1 MGTTKENV
9 HAGHRKRMRE
19 RLIKSGTSSLQT
31 HELLEMVL
39 YYTNPRIN
47 TNEKAHELL
56 REYDS
61 LANLIDSEPADL
73 QRRCGVNE
81 GTAVFFSLIH
91 EIVRRF
97 EDERWKPKKLMD
109 SSDIAGEYSKFL
121 LSHEKR
127 ECFYIICLDS
137 QSRLICPVVISI
149 GTLNETH
156 VYIRSI
162 VEAAIKFNARSII
175 LAHNH
180 PGGSLIPTRSD
191 VETTVNIVKS
201 LNMIDIFVADHIIV
215 AGNEYLSM
223 SDKGLVK
230 NLI

>member
-1 MGTTKENV
+1 MGTNKENV
-9 HAGHRKRMRE
+9 HEGHRKRMRA
-19 RLIKSGTSSLQT
+19 RVIKNGPSSLQT
-31 HELLEMVL
+31 HELVEMIL
-39 YYTNPRIN
+39 YYSSPRVN

-56 REYDS
+56 AEYDN
-61 LANLIDSEPADL
+61 LANLIASEPEDL
-73 QRRCGVNE
+73 KRRCDVNDN
-81 GTAVFFSLIH
+81 TAVFFTLIN

-97 EDERWKPKKLMD
+97 EDERWKPKELID
-109 SSDIAGEYSKFL
+109 SSDIAGEYAKFL
-121 LSHEKR
+121 LKHEKR
-127 ECFYIICLDS
+127 ECFYAICLDS

-162 VEAAIKFNARSII
+162 VEAVIKFNARSVI

-191 VETTVNIVKS
+191 VETTVNIIKTM
-201 LNMIDIFVADHIIV
+201 NMIDVFVTDHIIV